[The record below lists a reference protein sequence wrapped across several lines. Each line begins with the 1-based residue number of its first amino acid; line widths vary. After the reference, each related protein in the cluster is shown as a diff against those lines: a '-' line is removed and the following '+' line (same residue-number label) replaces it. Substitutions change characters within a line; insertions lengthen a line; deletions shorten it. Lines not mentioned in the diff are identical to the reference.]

1 MAEQPKPPAD
11 PRLPPTAEQG
21 DGRGASHAAF
31 DAWLRDALRQRFGGV
46 ANEPIPD
53 ELRRLAAGE
62 ARPAEERAGG
72 SCHQCDAPDAQ
83 RDATNRNKPL

>member
-11 PRLPPTAEQG
+11 LRLPPTAEQG

-53 ELRRLAAGE
+53 ELRRLAAGGSA
-62 ARPAEERAGG
+62 ARRGARRRLVP
-72 SCHQCDAPDAQ
+72 PV
-83 RDATNRNKPL
+83 